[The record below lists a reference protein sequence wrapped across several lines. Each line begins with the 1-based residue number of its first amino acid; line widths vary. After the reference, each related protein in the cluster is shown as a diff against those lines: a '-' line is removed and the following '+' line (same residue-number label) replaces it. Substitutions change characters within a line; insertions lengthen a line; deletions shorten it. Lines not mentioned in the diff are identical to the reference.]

1 MIASSDVLVKP
12 IISEKTMDL
21 AMNENSYTFEVSSR
35 ATKTDIKNAVKKEL
49 KIKKILSV
57 RIVKN
62 PGKKRS
68 RRTPKGGVAF
78 GKTSRR
84 IKAIVR
90 VASDEDLMSH
100 FQPG

>member
-1 MIASSDVLVKP
+1 MIAVSDVLIKP

-21 AMNENSYTFEVSSR
+21 AMNENSYTFEISPR
-35 ATKTDIKNAVKKEL
+35 ATKTDVKNAVIKEL
-49 KIKKILSV
+49 KIKKVLSV

-68 RRTPKGGVAF
+68 RRTSKGGVAF
-78 GKTSRR
+78 GQTSRR

-90 VASDEDLMSH
+90 VSSEEDLMNH